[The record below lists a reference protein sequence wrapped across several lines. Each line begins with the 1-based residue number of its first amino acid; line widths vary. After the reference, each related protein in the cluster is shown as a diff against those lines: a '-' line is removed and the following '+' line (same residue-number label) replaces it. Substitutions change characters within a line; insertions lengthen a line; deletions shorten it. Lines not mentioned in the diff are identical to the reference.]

1 MARYAPVIVRL
12 ALGVIFFAHGAQK
25 MLGWWGGLGFG
36 GTVAA
41 FAKEGMPA
49 PLAVFVICAEFF
61 GGLGL
66 LAGVLTRVA
75 ALGIAC
81 VMVGAIFTVHL
92 KNGFFMNWFNVPGK
106 GHGIEANLALLAMA
120 MSLMLTGAGPLSVDA
135 LWKTKRTGMEAYGR

>member
-36 GTVAA
+36 GTGAA
-41 FAKEGMPA
+41 FAKEGMPT

-66 LAGVLTRVA
+66 LAGALTRVA

-92 KNGFFMNWFNVPGK
+92 KNGFFLNWFNVPGK

-120 MSLMLTGAGPLSVDA
+120 LSLMLTGAGPLSVDA
-135 LWKTKRTGMEAYGR
+135 LWKAK